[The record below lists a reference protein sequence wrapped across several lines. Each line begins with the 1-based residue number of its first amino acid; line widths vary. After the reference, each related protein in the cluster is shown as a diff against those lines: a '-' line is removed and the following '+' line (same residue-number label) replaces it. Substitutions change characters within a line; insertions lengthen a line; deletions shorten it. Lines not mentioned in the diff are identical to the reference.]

1 MDYEICGVSLFCPV
15 RRSVLHYLK
24 YKYIYD
30 DDMGE
35 VGNNIIVYGLHLDS
49 HIQLLIFSRE

>member
-1 MDYEICGVSLFCPV
+1 MDHKICGVSLFSWECPV

-24 YKYIYD
+24 YEYLSD

-35 VGNNIIVYGLHLDS
+35 VGSNIIVYGLHVS
-49 HIQLLIFSRE
+49 TLIVTYSC